1 MKPHSFL
8 KVDSFAIDGLK
19 DDSAVLKES
28 VDFHFNL
35 QKNGGYYLLNY
46 NLFTGLTENPFV
58 TQYRFTDIDFG
69 SKYSLILIGNF
80 MLPPAVAVETL
91 PASKKMVSQDRTM
104 SIARMVEKGENRV
117 SLKITIDINR
127 EKFAA
132 DEYEEVKAFFKEM
145 VDLLNEPVLLKA
157 K

>member
-1 MKPHSFL
+1 
-8 KVDSFAIDGLK
+8 
-19 DDSAVLKES
+19 
-28 VDFHFNL
+28 
-35 QKNGGYYLLNY
+35 
-46 NLFTGLTENPFV
+46 
-58 TQYRFTDIDFG
+58 
-69 SKYSLILIGNF
+69 
-80 MLPPAVAVETL
+80 VETL